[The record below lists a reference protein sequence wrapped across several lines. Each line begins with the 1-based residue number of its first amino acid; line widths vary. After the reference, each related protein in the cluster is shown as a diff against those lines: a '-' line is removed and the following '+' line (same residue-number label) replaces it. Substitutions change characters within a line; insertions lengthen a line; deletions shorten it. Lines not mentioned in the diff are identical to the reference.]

1 MTVPI
6 CLIVAVAEN
15 GVIGRDGTM
24 PWRLSTDLKRF
35 KALTMGNPV
44 IMGRK
49 TWNSLKSPLGGRAN
63 IIITRNRMFAPEG
76 AMVAHSFSEARRVAE
91 DQANRDDSQFV
102 FVIGGGEI
110 FKQALPFAD
119 RMYVTEIMAPI
130 EGDTFF
136 PGFNAGDWKAIS
148 TEMVP
153 EGPKDTFATRFVIYK
168 RQ

>member
-1 MTVPI
+1 MTPI

-15 GVIGRDGTM
+15 GVIGRDGAM

-35 KALTMGNPV
+35 KSLTMGKPL

-49 TWNSLKSPLGGRAN
+49 TWDTLKSPLSGRAN
-63 IIITRNRMFAPEG
+63 IIITRDQSFVAEG
-76 AMVAHSFSEARRVAE
+76 AIVTHSFSQARLVAE
-91 DQANRDDSQFV
+91 DEAKKRASDFI

-119 RMYVTEIMAPI
+119 RMYVTEILAPI
-130 EGDTFF
+130 DGDTFF
-136 PGFNAGDWKAIS
+136 PTFNAENWRAVT

-153 EGPKDTFATRFVIYK
+153 EGPKDTFATRFVIYE